1 MTVAFSQSEFQVT
14 GIMTVVTH
22 PVINRKAQQICT
34 NPSCTC
40 ADFKKYA
47 RKAFWKNILFIL
59 VVVFDLSQEILK
71 ANIQQFQLHYKE
83 SRRAK
88 CHGRG
93 CSNIFTAGLLRLK
106 VERALTVP
114 PNRDE
119 ALEQRFYFYPRK
131 QFLANPPHLS
141 NVKDTHFFE
150 NGSIPDS
157 ILTDTSN
164 ALGIP
169 EVWLYCRV
177 LLISSLIFFY

>member
-47 RKAFWKNILFIL
+47 RKVFWKNILFIL

-88 CHGRG
+88 CHRRG

-114 PNRDE
+114 RNRDE

-157 ILTDTSN
+157 ILTDTSYT
-164 ALGIP
+164 LGIP
-169 EVWLYCRV
+169 EV
-177 LLISSLIFFY
+177 